1 MLGFVITSSDVA
13 VRARRDRAMDSFKTL
28 VTVARFESESYSTLI
43 YKTAFD
49 NDYQTGVAGGRVL
62 IACGTVML
70 KKARGQTAVELIAQR
85 LSAGEA
91 LPAIYQDLRG
101 PFTLLLLSPEQ
112 DSLSLMTDRDGLMCC
127 YESTQPA
134 LPMVSSSLL
143 LLAAMADAKADRIG
157 VQEFIHGGACINDR
171 TLFAGIQRLPKASL
185 LTLEAGRCSRRVVW
199 AATVRSPSLPD
210 SDGEIVSKLHS
221 MFTAALDTDLNDPR
235 KSFATDLTA
244 GTDSRTV
251 LSFLLKSGKP
261 LVASTAGA
269 AGQVDVERAQKL
281 AKIGGVEH
289 LWQEVKNTLDFDQQ
303 LLDECVEYSDGAINP
318 FGLTKQ
324 LPYFKLKAERFDIL
338 FGGNGGPLF
347 KDHYWLFEFNKID
360 RNVAPNWG
368 RIARYSLTEGR
379 VNDNL
384 FVNGIDYLGHMQ
396 KMFEAN
402 TATLVG
408 TNNQKLDFMYFD
420 LKIRSFATGQ
430 FSFSNKFMD
439 VYHPMCDGQLVEY
452 SMSIRPAIR
461 LRARLQ
467 SELIYKNNKAL
478 AWVLT
483 DNLVP
488 CVPDTGA
495 YLFLR
500 ALRVVRYARA
510 ARRKINDFVF
520 NRKQVAK
527 DSRALT
533 FVESVQHTTL
543 ADGFRDPAKLL
554 LAPYLHL
561 DEVKRLC
568 AATVQGAHSGY
579 VQRIFAVEA
588 ILRRAAADA
597 TRLSQ
602 CS

>member
-1 MLGFVITSSDVA
+1 M
-13 VRARRDRAMDSFKTL
+13 
-28 VTVARFESESYSTLI
+28 ARFESKIYSTLI
-43 YKTAFD
+43 YKTAFK
-49 NDYQTGVAGGRVL
+49 NDYQTSFAGGRVL

-70 KKARGQTAVELIAQR
+70 EKSRGQKAIELIAQR
-85 LSAGEA
+85 LNAGEA
-91 LPAIYQDLRG
+91 LPAIYCDLRG
-101 PFTLLLLSPEQ
+101 PFALLLLSPEQ
-112 DSLSLMTDRDGLMCC
+112 DSLSRMTDRDGLMCC
-127 YESTQPA
+127 YESTQSTVK
-134 LPMVSSSLL
+134 MVSSSLL
-143 LLAAMADAKADRIG
+143 IMAAVANATADRIG
-157 VQEFIHGGACINDR
+157 IQEFIHGGACINDR
-171 TLFAGIQRLPKASL
+171 TLFTGIKRLPKASL
-185 LTLEAGRCSRRVVW
+185 LTLEAGRSSRRVVW
-199 AATVRSPSLPD
+199 AATVRSPYLPD
-210 SDGEIVSKLHS
+210 SDDEIVSKLHG

-251 LSFLLKSGKP
+251 LSFLLRSGKP

-281 AKIGGVEH
+281 AKIGGIEH
-289 LWQEVKNTLDFDQQ
+289 LWQEAKSTLDFDQQ
-303 LLDECVEYSDGAINP
+303 LLDECVEYSDGAISP
-318 FGLTKQ
+318 FGLIKQ

-347 KDHYWLFEFNKID
+347 KDHYWLFEFNKIN
-360 RNVAPNWG
+360 RNASPNWV

-379 VNDNL
+379 VNGDL
-384 FVNGIDYLGHMQ
+384 FVDGIDYLGHMQ
-396 KMFEAN
+396 KMFEVN
-402 TATLVG
+402 TAAMVG
-408 TNNQKLDFMYFD
+408 MNNQKLDYMYFD

-488 CVPDTGA
+488 CVPDTGV
-495 YLFLR
+495 YSFLR
-500 ALRVVRYARA
+500 VLRVVRYARA

-520 NRKQVAK
+520 NKKQVAK

-533 FVESVQHTTL
+533 FVESILHTTL
-543 ADGFRDPAKLL
+543 ADGFLDPAKLL

-561 DEVKRLC
+561 DEVMRLC
-568 AATVQGAHSGY
+568 AAAVQGAHSGY
-579 VQRIFAVEA
+579 VQRVFAVEA
-588 ILRRAAADA
+588 ILRRAATDSA
-597 TRLSQ
+597 RLSQ